1 MQEEAKRLSSQSKR
15 VIAKGSDHYIH
26 NDRTDL
32 VNQEIGAFL
41 AMLRDHQTFQG
52 NQSTVEE

>member
-32 VNQEIGAFL
+32 VNQEIGSFL
-41 AMLRDHQTFQG
+41 AMVRDHQPIIN
-52 NQSTVEE
+52 NQSTIEE